1 MKDYYILVINPGSTS
16 MKLALYKN
24 EEKIFQDGT
33 TYTAEQLSKFVK
45 MKEQLDLRREFVQE
59 FLEKM
64 PIEKRE
70 LSAVACRCGTIVP
83 LKTGAYA
90 VNDLLADRLLNRPMA
105 QHPANLAPVLGMEVA
120 RELGIPAYTYDGIS
134 SSELQAIAYPTGFE
148 GIIRESRVHV
158 LNMRAQMRKAAAAMG
173 KKPEEANIIVAHIGG
188 GITLGVF
195 EKGRMIDVV
204 NDTEGPFTPER
215 CGRIPLNQLT
225 HYCISHKIPVE
236 KVPLLIRGNSGTSRI
251 LGTNSALEMEARI
264 DAGDRK
270 AALMYE
276 AMAYQIS
283 KSIGELATVL
293 KGKVDRIVLTGAI
306 AYSRRFTVMICDR
319 VGFIAPIAIQAGEN
333 ELESLCLGC
342 LRVLR
347 GEEEA
352 HTFTKEEDDWEFTC
366 SLEQVLNWY
375 EPSELLTAK
384 ND

>member
-24 EEKIFQDGT
+24 EEKLFQDGT
-33 TYTAEQLSKFVK
+33 TYTAAQLSKFVK
-45 MKEQLDLRREFVQE
+45 MKEQLDLRREFVRE

-64 PIEKRE
+64 PIDRKM

-105 QHPANLAPVLGMEVA
+105 QHPANLAPVLGLEVA
-120 RELGIPAYTYDGIS
+120 RELSIPAYTYDGIS
-134 SSELQAIAYPTGFE
+134 ASELQAIAYPTGFQ

-158 LNMRAQMRKAAAAMG
+158 LNMRAQMRKAAAGME
-173 KKPEEANIIVAHIGG
+173 KKPEDVNVIVAHIGG
-188 GITLGVF
+188 GITLGAF
-195 EKGRMIDVV
+195 EAGRMIDVI

-225 HYCISHKIPVE
+225 HYCISHHIPVE
-236 KVPLLIRGNSGTSRI
+236 KIPPLIRGNSGTSRI
-251 LGTNSALEMEARI
+251 LGTNSALEIESRI
-264 DAGDRK
+264 DNGDRL

-293 KGKVDRIVLTGAI
+293 KGRVDRIVLTGAI
-306 AYSRRFTVMICDR
+306 AYSRRFTALILER
-319 VGFIAPIAIQAGEN
+319 VQFIAPVVIQAGEN

-347 GEEEA
+347 GEEA
-352 HTFTKEEDDWEFTC
+352 PHTFTKEEDDWEFNC

-375 EPSELLTAK
+375 EPSKLLAAQET
-384 ND
+384 